1 MKNQKLYFKMLREYP
16 LCFDIEGEEEGW
28 GDESKVSID

>member
-1 MKNQKLYFKMLREYP
+1 MKNQRLYFKMLKEYQ
-16 LCFDIEGEEEGW
+16 LCFDIEEEGEGW